1 MRVRVDRLGKSFGDR
16 VLFESIDCEFVPD
29 EVNIILGES
38 GSGKTTLLN
47 IIGLFERADA
57 GVVSYDG
64 EPVSGLSKNKT
75 RQLIRSYVSYIY
87 QDIRIFEDLTVDE
100 NLRLALRF
108 SQVPKQEHRGVIDSM
123 LVRVG
128 LDGFQPRTA
137 KELSGGEKQRIA
149 IARALVAN
157 KKLILADEPTGA
169 LDEDNSQSVIDL
181 IRDINERE
189 SCTILLVTHST
200 LVASQ
205 FEHRFWLRGGELHH
219 EGEEQ

>member
-1 MRVRVDRLGKSFGDR
+1 M
-16 VLFESIDCEFVPD
+16 
-29 EVNIILGES
+29 
-38 GSGKTTLLN
+38 
-47 IIGLFERADA
+47 
-57 GVVSYDG
+57 
-64 EPVSGLSKNKT
+64 
-75 RQLIRSYVSYIY
+75 
-87 QDIRIFEDLTVDE
+87 
-100 NLRLALRF
+100 
-108 SQVPKQEHRGVIDSM
+108 IDSM

-169 LDEDNSQSVIDL
+169 LDEDSSQSVIDL

-189 SCTILLVTHST
+189 SCTVLLVTHST

-205 FEHRFWLRGGELHH
+205 FEHRFWLRGGELHR
-219 EGEEQ
+219 EGGEQ